1 MENRDFEELGEKVQ
15 ELIDNAVRSQNYQQL
30 NQTIS
35 QAVNDGISK
44 AIDNG
49 SDALR
54 DALKNAFGVDKGE
67 RYKQYRY
74 QVPDSFR
81 KQQAIEKAE
90 TKPQLYMKGNA
101 ETVKGGFLTAI
112 GAVICGGSGI
122 GILASGL
129 VQAFTNSGG
138 GFPVMLTVLCAAGVG
153 LIVTGINKINQMSR
167 FKKYVKQLGGRTYC
181 DFEKLSKVAG
191 KPVTFVKKDV
201 KSMIQKGW
209 FLEGHVDDQETCL
222 ITSDE
227 TYSQYKE
234 TQAQLELRKQ
244 EESKKKTK
252 ITPEVQ
258 EILNKGNDYLDRI
271 HKSNDAIP
279 GEEISEKIAS
289 MENIVKRILERA
301 EEHPEIC
308 GDLKKMMNYYLPM
321 TIKLLDAYEEM
332 DAQPIQGE
340 NIRSSKKEIEETLDT
355 LNDAYEKLLDTV
367 FMETALDVSTDISVL
382 QTLLAQEGLT
392 EDDIQ
397 KRNRTGQASAAQQ
410 VELKL

>member
-308 GDLKKMMNYYLPM
+308 SDLKKMMNYYLPM